1 MINRLLDRSLGFA
14 MATVWLANGL
24 FAKVLGYVP
33 RHEEIVAGILGGEY
47 AHLFTVAIGCGEIAI
62 ALAVIGGIWRRQIAV
77 FQIALVAAM
86 NVIEF
91 FIVPDMLLF
100 GRLNAL
106 IAAGF
111 ILLVYWH
118 GFVLNRKSA

>member
-1 MINRLLDRSLGFA
+1 MIIRCLTYLIA
-14 MATVWLANGL
+14 AVWLANGL

-33 RHEEIVAGILGGEY
+33 RHEEIVARILGNED

-62 ALAVIGGIWRRQIAV
+62 GLAVIGGVRRRELAV
-77 FQIALVAAM
+77 FQIGLVAAM

-91 FIVPDMLLF
+91 FLVPDMLLF
-100 GRLNAL
+100 GRFNAL

-111 ILLVYWH
+111 IFVVYLH
-118 GFVLNRKSA
+118 GFVLDGKNA